1 MSEDPEHELVLPP
14 ISDTDNICLPL
25 SVNAVAKYW
34 NIDLPISEANEI
46 ASKYVGMNGSILI
59 EGINLAERH
68 GLSSLILHSTLQE
81 LKQVIDMG
89 IPPIVILPGLHDV
102 VQHASIISGYDDN
115 EKTIFHYVPEQKP
128 SEEGIQVGVIPEK
141 RFEKLWSEDGCLM
154 VLLGPS
160 DIISAL
166 KSDESK
172 VKSNRLCFESE
183 RLSLQ
188 KQTVE
193 TTDSLEKAIELNPSN
208 STALCLLGG
217 VLNEQNNPKCVSY
230 YEKSLEK
237 NKNCYLAYRGL
248 GNFYLKNQEFDKSEK
263 NYTRAIEINDSR
275 FGPIY
280 KNRGY
285 VRQQQNKID
294 DAKHDYQDYIKF
306 TPNAKDR
313 GMIERALNEM

>member
-1 MSEDPEHELVLPP
+1 MSEDVEHELILPP
-14 ISDTDNICLPL
+14 ISEKDNICLPL

-34 NIDLPISEANEI
+34 NIDLPMTEANEI
-46 ASKYVGMNGSILI
+46 ASKYAGMNGSILI

-68 GLSSLILHSTLQE
+68 GLSSLILHSSIKE

-128 SEEGIQVGVIPEK
+128 SEDGIQVGVIPEK

-154 VLLGPS
+154 VLLGPT
-160 DIISAL
+160 DIISSL
-166 KSDESK
+166 KSDENK
-172 VKSNRLCFESE
+172 TKSNRLCFESE

-188 KQTVE
+188 KQTQE
-193 TTDSLEKAIELNPSN
+193 TIDSLKKAVELNPNN

-217 VLNEQNNPKCVSY
+217 VLNEQSNPDCVSY

-248 GNFYLKNQEFDKSEK
+248 GNFYLKNQQFDKSEK
-263 NYTRAIEINDSR
+263 HYTRAIEINDNR

-285 VRQQQNKID
+285 VRQQQDKMD
-294 DAKHDYQDYIKF
+294 EAKEDYQNYIKF

>member
-1 MSEDPEHELVLPP
+1 MSEDSDHELVLPP
-14 ISDTDNICLPL
+14 ISDNDNICLPL
-25 SVNAVAKYW
+25 SINAVAKYW
-34 NIDLPISEANEI
+34 NIELPISEANEI
-46 ASKYVGMNGSILI
+46 ASKYTGMNGSILI

-68 GLSSLILHSTLQE
+68 GLSSLIIHSSIPE

-102 VQHASIISGYDDN
+102 VQHASIISGYDDK

-154 VLLGPS
+154 ILLGPT
-160 DIISAL
+160 DILSSL
-166 KSDESK
+166 KSDENK
-172 VKSNRLCFESE
+172 TKSNRLCFESE
-183 RLSLQ
+183 KLSLQ
-188 KQTVE
+188 KQTKE
-193 TTDSLEKAIELNPSN
+193 TTDSLEKAIELNPNN

-217 VLNEQNNPKCVSY
+217 ILNEQNNPECVSY

-237 NKNCYLAYRGL
+237 NENCYLAYRGL

-263 NYTRAIEINDSR
+263 NYTRAIEINESR

-294 DAKHDYQDYIKF
+294 DAKQDYQSYIKF

>member
-1 MSEDPEHELVLPP
+1 MNEESEHELILPP
-14 ISDTDNICLPL
+14 ISDNDNICLPL

-34 NIDLPISEANEI
+34 NINLPMTEANEI

-68 GLSSLILHSTLQE
+68 GLSSLVLHSSITE
-81 LKQVIDMG
+81 LKHVIDMG
-89 IPPIVILPGLHDV
+89 IPPIVILPGLHDM
-102 VQHASIISGYDDN
+102 VQHASVISGYDDK

-128 SEEGIQVGVIPEK
+128 SEDGIQVGVIPEK
-141 RFEKLWSEDGCLM
+141 RFETLWSEDGCLM
-154 VLLGPS
+154 ILLGPT
-160 DIISAL
+160 DIMSSL
-166 KSDESK
+166 KSDEAK
-172 VKSNRLCFESE
+172 TKSNRLCFESE

-188 KQTVE
+188 KQTQE
-193 TTDSLEKAIELNPSN
+193 TITSLEKAIQLNPDN

-217 VLNEQNNPKCVSY
+217 VLNEQNNPECVLY

-248 GNFYLKNQEFDKSEK
+248 GNFYLKNQKFYKSEK
-263 NYTRAIEINDSR
+263 NYTHAIEINDNR

-294 DAKHDYQDYIKF
+294 AAKQDYQNYIKF

>member
-1 MSEDPEHELVLPP
+1 MSEDSDHELVLPP
-14 ISDTDNICLPL
+14 ISDNDNICLPL
-25 SVNAVAKYW
+25 SINAVAKYW

-46 ASKYVGMNGSILI
+46 ASKYTGMNGSILI

-68 GLSSLILHSTLQE
+68 GLSSLILHSGITE

-102 VQHASIISGYDDN
+102 VQHASIISGYDDK

-154 VLLGPS
+154 ILLGPT
-160 DIISAL
+160 DILSSL
-166 KSDESK
+166 KYDENK
-172 VKSNRLCFESE
+172 TKSNRLCFESE
-183 RLSLQ
+183 KLSLQ
-188 KQTVE
+188 KQTKE
-193 TTDSLEKAIELNPSN
+193 TTDSLEKAIELNPNN

-217 VLNEQNNPKCVSY
+217 ILNEQNNPECVTY

-237 NKNCYLAYRGL
+237 NDNCYLAYRGL
-248 GNFYLKNQEFDKSEK
+248 GNFYLKNQQFDKSEK
-263 NYTRAIEINDSR
+263 NYTRAIEINDNR

-285 VRQQQNKID
+285 VRQQQNKMEQ
-294 DAKHDYQDYIKF
+294 AKEDFQNYIKF